1 MFFINTAV
9 QEFKTKKFSLEKI
22 EHDPN
27 AMTVNFILDLKIL
40 FTDCSIKC
48 LEQKLVGC
56 IFGKAETNAKI

>member
-40 FTDCSIKC
+40 FNDCGI
-48 LEQKLVGC
+48 
-56 IFGKAETNAKI
+56 